1 MVSDSSEIQISK
13 IYQDSSYALLQII
26 MACSE
31 LELSQ
36 QSLKCVNVNTGE
48 NCIDKV
54 EVYSNSGQSAITRLS
69 DLRPGQI
76 YNVTIAARN
85 LINQELVTKHTLISM
100 GESTT

>member
-1 MVSDSSEIQISK
+1 
-13 IYQDSSYALLQII
+13 